1 MPAAQ
6 TSVDMVGID
15 TSDPDAIVRPGWQ
28 RVIGR
33 LGRRLSDYDVVAGAD
48 REAG

>member
-1 MPAAQ
+1 
-6 TSVDMVGID
+6 MVGID

-33 LGRRLSDYDVVAGAD
+33 LGRRPSDYDVVAGAD